1 MDVDARMDDAPQG
14 WKEYIGIARTENT
27 TGTVPDLEVF
37 VAEFLPNHDGCV
49 PLSNQCQKVSVYD
62 PILEKTDCCKVHHRK
77 TVMATFMGGQ
87 NELIPCVVIGER
99 VRVLVF
105 NGWEAI
111 YWKPLG
117 RDPGLRLHE
126 HLRWY
131 AMSQPS
137 SVHGGEPVVNHTNCG
152 KTYNKVKDT
161 NSYWIDINTNPGQK
175 GIHMH
180 TSIIDNECCGYDM
193 EFKTDPGHCY
203 FKLYDTK
210 GNYLFLDPHIP
221 LWRMENFS
229 GSFMELRAEDIT
241 ISCPGNMLLNAD
253 TTMKET
259 TPDHTRIANKQT
271 NIGDTITENMS
282 ASIDTTTPAYT
293 ITGSS
298 TVNVNGGDI
307 KIAGGA
313 LTYDGNHTFSGGSF
327 NVSTG
332 SGFVPVVIIIG
343 SNSW

>member
-1 MDVDARMDDAPQG
+1 MDQDKRLDDAPQH

-27 TGTVPDLEVF
+27 TGTVPELEVF

-62 PILEKTDCCKVHHRK
+62 PLLECTDCCKVHHRK
-77 TVMATFMGGQ
+77 TVMATYMGGQ
-87 NELIPCVVIGER
+87 NELIPSVVIGER
-99 VRVLVF
+99 VRVLVYG
-105 NGWEAI
+105 GWEAI

-117 RDPGLRLHE
+117 HDPGLRLHE

-137 SVHGGEPVVNHTNCG
+137 SVHGGEPVVGHTNCG
-152 KTYNKVKDT
+152 KTYNKVKDI

-175 GIHMH
+175 GIHIH
-180 TSIIDNECCGYDM
+180 TSIIDGECCGYDM

-221 LWRMENFS
+221 LWKMWNNCN
-229 GSFMELRAEDIT
+229 SFLELRANDIT
-241 ISCPGNMLLNAD
+241 LSCPGNMLINAD
-253 TTMKET
+253 KSIKVT
-259 TPDHTRIANKQT
+259 TPDFHRIADKQVNDGKT
-271 NIGDTITENMS
+271 KDENLATHIHLNTSKYTCKGSSMIGLLGGTITLK
-282 ASIDTTTPAYT
+282 
-293 ITGSS
+293 GSS
-298 TVNVNGGDI
+298 LGYI
-307 KIAGGA
+307 
-313 LTYDGNHTFSGGSF
+313 GNHTFQGDSF
-327 NVSTG
+327 LVSTA
-332 SGFVPVVIIIG
+332 SGMVPVTIIIG